1 MVQRYL
7 WKTVGGLLNHAD
19 DEIVHRY
26 VIKKASMIAKEN
38 DLSTYII
45 PNCRIDELESNVR
58 VLVDRGF

>member
-1 MVQRYL
+1 
-7 WKTVGGLLNHAD
+7 
-19 DEIVHRY
+19 
-26 VIKKASMIAKEN
+26 MIAKEN